1 VNRIA
6 KVILFHYE
14 KNRLP
19 KLGKEG
25 LKKVR
30 DGFLE
35 ELKNYPPG
43 IRVDTYV
50 DENGMGICDW
60 EVPEEIANPVET
72 VKEIVENVLGEPPAD
87 PVIKVRKVL

>member
-1 VNRIA
+1 MP

-19 KLGKEG
+19 KLSAEE

-50 DENGMGICDW
+50 DEKGMGICDW
-60 EVPEEIANPVET
+60 EVPEEVENPVET
-72 VKEIVENVLGEPPAD
+72 VKKIVEKVLGSPPAD
-87 PVIKVRKVL
+87 PVVEVKKVL